1 MINANSN
8 IKDYVRIGVI
18 DFRNDKKQLLWSY
31 FIRLICLLFF
41 GPLFVLI
48 ALQMDIHIPVTKEA
62 FLGISIPGIS
72 GFFSILFIIIAV
84 VFVLF
89 LHEMIHAAVFFF
101 SKNQKPR
108 IGMKGLVIY
117 AKASRYLVNR
127 NAMII
132 NGLAPFFV
140 LTLLGFIL
148 IELLPVTA
156 LPWIFIPTL
165 VNAAASGGDFMI
177 VMWMMGHTR
186 KTLYKDE
193 GDIITAYRNANFQ
206 QLN

>member
-1 MINANSN
+1 MINANSH

-18 DFRNDKKQLLWSY
+18 DFRKDKKQLLWSY
-31 FIRLICLLFF
+31 IIRLICLLFF

-48 ALQMDIHIPVTKEA
+48 ALQMDIHIPVTKKA
-62 FLGISIPGIS
+62 FLGLTIPGVS
-72 GFFSILFIIIAV
+72 PFFSILFIIIAV

-89 LHEMIHAAVFFF
+89 LHEMIHAAVFFLK
-101 SKNQKPR
+101 KNQKPR

-117 AKASRYLVNR
+117 AKASRYFINR

-132 NGLAPFFV
+132 NRLAPFFII
-140 LTLLGFIL
+140 TLLGFIL

-156 LPWIFIPTL
+156 LPWVFMPTL

-177 VMWMMGHTR
+177 IMWMMGHTR
-186 KTLYKDE
+186 RTLYKDE

-206 QLN
+206 KLN